1 MADSKS
7 EQPSLVQGHVQ
18 YVKGIAEVAFRS
30 HPIAITP
37 FLIANPICTQ
47 TTVGNVTGS
56 EPWKAS
62 GEQDKAA
69 GLSTMKEA
77 GEKRDAAQGYG
88 KAEELAGKLTGCE
101 GMKEEGAQSSK

>member
-1 MADSKS
+1 MADSNS

-18 YVKGIAEVAFRS
+18 YVKGIAE
-30 HPIAITP
+30 
-37 FLIANPICTQ
+37 

-62 GEQDKAA
+62 GEQDQAA